1 MRDLVAQRLDDTPDC
16 VFVEPHAPYR
26 PCGIPVRRLHIDPRE
41 RSRCRALMP
50 TARLEGTN
58 IQARR
63 RTRAREDHLHRAR
76 QAARHACRWEV
87 VFATHAGP
95 LSRLTLV
102 GFAAW
107 DRHDA
112 GRSVTSPARQYAV
125 YGVRRNFL
133 LLRSSNRALEA
144 QEPLRQSILDAYSR
158 LEERA

>member
-1 MRDLVAQRLDDTPDC
+1 MRDRVAQRLDDTPEC
-16 VFVEPHAPYR
+16 VFVDPHAPYR

-41 RSRCRALMP
+41 RRRCRALMP

-63 RTRAREDHLHRAR
+63 RIRARADHLHRAR

-87 VFATHAGP
+87 VFATDAGP
-95 LSRLTLV
+95 LSGFTLV
-102 GFAAW
+102 GFAVW
-107 DRHDA
+107 ERHDA
-112 GRSVTSPARQYAV
+112 GRRVTSPARQYFV

-133 LLRSSNRALEA
+133 RLRSSHRALEA